1 MAKKKESTYQS
12 WDEVNGA
19 MKKLAELNIQKKA
32 LENEQNS
39 KIDEIK
45 KEISL
50 QAEGLIKEIDLIK
63 KDITRFAEQHREEF
77 TQKRT
82 KVLTFGKISF
92 RYTSWVWVDNATAAI
107 KSLKS
112 FAMDKYLR
120 VKEELDKEA
129 LVEADPKLLAK
140 CGIQLRS
147 GDKITIEPDY
157 VKLAAIDTEEIPY

>member
-1 MAKKKESTYQS
+1 MVRKKESTYQN
-12 WDEVNGA
+12 WDEVNNA
-19 MKKLAELNIQKKA
+19 MKHLAELNIRKKS
-32 LENEQNS
+32 LENEQNAR
-39 KIDEIK
+39 IDEIK
-45 KEISL
+45 KEIS
-50 QAEGLIKEIDLIK
+50 QQGEGLVKEISYVTK
-63 KDITRFAEQHREEF
+63 EITRYAEQHRDEF

-92 RYTSWVWVDNATAAI
+92 RYTSWVSVEDAKAAI

-120 VKEELDKEA
+120 VKEELDKDA
-129 LVEADPKLLAK
+129 LLEADPKLLAK

-157 VKLAAIDTEEIPY
+157 KTLAAIDTEIPY

>member
-1 MAKKKESTYQS
+1 MVRKKESIYQN
-12 WDEVNGA
+12 WDDVNSA
-19 MKKLAELNIQKKA
+19 MKRFAELNVKKKA
-32 LENEQNS
+32 LENEQNTR
-39 KIDEIK
+39 IDAVK
-45 KEISL
+45 KETSL
-50 QAEGLIKEIDLIK
+50 QAEELLKEIDLIK
-63 KDITRFAEQHREEF
+63 KEITRFAEQHRDEF

-92 RYTSWVWVDNATAAI
+92 RYTSWVWVQDVKSAI

-120 VKEELDKEA
+120 VKEELDKDA
-129 LVEADPKLLAK
+129 LLDADPKLLAK

-157 VKLAAIDTEEIPY
+157 VKLAAIESSDA